1 MRINQ
6 IIFYSFLV
14 LLFASCKM
22 KQSQLSAS
30 DVKEL
35 AVKHFKEKGIVGVRD
50 TNDVEVNLISTG
62 LEDQWYVAYNRVMT
76 RPALFLY
83 HISKPLDPPHYIP
96 LHSKADGLIE
106 HVDFENVT
114 NDDSYELVVE
124 LHFDYALAYQG
135 RELIILRHPFG
146 NPAYEIFTFPF
157 EQIWESI
164 DSFDNQYGMP
174 SHSKRIENHA
184 SYEFF
189 EGFIL
194 IKGII
199 NYRDNHLIEYQW
211 DGTEE
216 EFVLILDKEL
226 HEEDEE
232 ESKGKVVH
240 KIKGNKILVEI
251 HAHEEGCNAYLIE
264 DYKGRVI
271 DVSKKIHNEL
281 LCSQVTSLSNDGRH
295 LIYTDHDLN
304 AICIHDFQTKK
315 TEPLLKNMNSYEGV
329 SEIVWAPGR
338 PLRFAFVSVNQEE
351 FLENTRIHIFT
362 FDRDKEVYEK
372 SYKLKVYYECDLDG
386 LCVPNKDYNYR
397 FDRNNRFLYTSDS
410 SGKLKALIIK

>member
-1 MRINQ
+1 M
-6 IIFYSFLV
+6 S
-14 LLFASCKM
+14 
-22 KQSQLSAS
+22 QSKLSPT

-35 AVKHFKEKGIVGVRD
+35 AVKHFKEKGILGVRD

-83 HISKPLDPPHYIP
+83 HISKPFDPPHYIP
-96 LHSKADGLIE
+96 FHSKADALIE

-114 NDDSYELVVE
+114 NDDNYELVIE

-135 RELIILRHPFG
+135 REVIILRHPFG
-146 NPAYEIFTFPF
+146 NPAYEVFTFPF

-164 DSFDNQYGMP
+164 DSFDNHYGMP

-199 NYRDNHLIEYQW
+199 NYRDNHLIEYEW
-211 DGTEE
+211 DKAEE
-216 EFVLILDKEL
+216 EFVLILDQEL
-226 HEEDEE
+226 QQEEEDEQKR
-232 ESKGKVVH
+232 KGKLVH
-240 KIKGNKILVEI
+240 KIKGNKILIEI
-251 HAHEEGCNAYLIE
+251 NAHEEDCKAYLVE
-264 DYKGRVI
+264 DYKRRI
-271 DVSKKIHNEL
+271 INIPQKIHDEL

-295 LIYTDHDLN
+295 LIYTDNDLN
-304 AICIHDFQTKK
+304 AICIYDFKTKK
-315 TEPLLKNMNSYEGV
+315 IEPLLKNINSYEGV
-329 SEIVWAPGR
+329 SEIAWAPGS
-338 PLRFAFVSVNQEE
+338 PLRFGFVSVNQEE
-351 FLENTRIHIFT
+351 LLENTCIHIFT
-362 FDRDKEVYEK
+362 FDKDREVYGK
-372 SYKLKVYYECDLDG
+372 NYNLKVYYQCDLDG
-386 LCVPNKDYNYR
+386 ICVPNKDYNYR

-410 SGKLKALIIK
+410 NSKLKALIIK